1 MKVQIKIEGYGLE
14 IALGRIEQEVLDYFV
29 EKNVSLT
36 NFVNGDIEVP
46 EKYRPF
52 ESEAWFECD
61 DIVHVHGLQLENDGK
76 IIISEG
82 SQTLAEF
89 NATYDE
95 LAENDIEFEIFFIL
109 KRISRTFGP
118 QFSISTSKVSTLGFC
133 FVDGSHL

>member
-1 MKVQIKIEGYGLE
+1 MKVQIKLEGYGLE
-14 IALGRIEQEVLDYFV
+14 IALGRIEQEVLDYFT

-36 NFVNGDIEVP
+36 DFVNGDIEVP

-61 DIVHVHGLQLENDGK
+61 DIAHVHGIQLENDGK

-95 LAENDIEFEIFFIL
+95 LAEMTLNL
-109 KRISRTFGP
+109 KRKMIFIFLNLLKKAQSFMAKIRKKELSFLL
-118 QFSISTSKVSTLGFC
+118 K
-133 FVDGSHL
+133 